1 MKLKQLESLLSEVDQ
16 FENPKIDLEQVC
28 TSPHIAARMIFTA
41 ANTYGDIENCTVG
54 DFGCGPGILSIAS
67 SLMGASI
74 VCGFDCDSDALETA
88 W

>member
-1 MKLKQLESLLSEVDQ
+1 MKLKQLESILTDIDP

-41 ANTYGDIENCTVG
+41 ANSFDDIEGCNVG

-67 SLMGASI
+67 SLMGAS
-74 VCGFDCDSDALETA
+74 G
-88 W
+88 